1 MTLKNRLI
9 LAMVSLIFLPVL
21 ALAILARLGITS
33 NVPGEPLIR
42 YVRLNRAALSHVA
55 VEPGLAPTLKNRDKV
70 PSWLGIALFDV
81 DGRLVDT
88 NLESINISREAL
100 PAAPGDMFSEFATL
114 VRREYPN
121 RRYVFEPIMM
131 NGTTVGSYLALFRDR
146 VTVSVG
152 GIDRPAWTLQALAA
166 ILAMMVA
173 ISVAASVIVG
183 RFSST
188 VRQLETAA
196 GRIETGDLETA
207 VVARGTREIVS
218 LGKALERMRLAI
230 REERDRRVRF
240 IAAVSHD
247 LKTPL
252 TAILGYIEA
261 LEDGVAENPETAGRF
276 LSVMR
281 HKGELLDRRI
291 ADLLDFARVSTGEW
305 RAKLEPVQLKPFI
318 ESLSRGY
325 AADAESLGIHFS
337 QELAIPDS
345 VTVMLDRSLAAR
357 AIENVT
363 ANAFRYGA
371 RNSHVHLSLHEDK
384 ARYLLVI
391 ADSGPGIPKEDLPRV
406 FDAYYRGSSSRREAG
421 SGLGLYISKSIAQSH
436 GWSLDILSEAG
447 KGTTVVFGIPHDEGE
462 IS

>member
-1 MTLKNRLI
+1 MTLRNRLI

-21 ALAILARLGITS
+21 ALAILARIGGMA

-42 YVRLNRAALSHVA
+42 YVRLNRAALSHVT
-55 VEPGLAPTLKNRDKV
+55 VEPGVAPTLKNRDGA

-88 NLESINISREAL
+88 NLESINLSKGDL
-100 PAAPGDMFSEFATL
+100 SAAPQDTFQEFATL

-121 RRYVFEPIMM
+121 HRYVLEPIMV
-131 NGTTVGSYLALFRDR
+131 NGTTVGSYFALFRDR
-146 VTVSVG
+146 VTVSG
-152 GIDRPAWTLQALAA
+152 RGIDRPAWTLQALAA
-166 ILAMMVA
+166 VLAMMIA
-173 ISVAASVIVG
+173 IGVAASVIVG

-188 VRQLETAA
+188 VSQLEAAA
-196 GRIETGDLETA
+196 GRIERGDLETA
-207 VVARGTREIVS
+207 VTARGTREIVS
-218 LGKALERMRLAI
+218 LGKALERMRMAI

-261 LEDGVAENPETAGRF
+261 LEDGVAENPDTARRF

-318 ESLSRGY
+318 AGLSRGY
-325 AADAESLGIHFS
+325 AADAESLGITFS
-337 QELAIPDS
+337 QELAIHDS

-363 ANAFRYGA
+363 SNAFRYGS
-371 RNSHVHLSLHEDK
+371 RDGHVHLSLHEDHE
-384 ARYLLVI
+384 RYILVI
-391 ADSGPGIPKEDLPRV
+391 SDDGPGISDEDLPHV

-421 SGLGLYISKSIAQSH
+421 SGLGLYISKSIAHSH
-436 GWSLDILSEAG
+436 GWSLNILSEAG
-447 KGTTVVFGIPHDEGE
+447 KGTTAVFGIPHDEGE